1 MATELLRTY
10 GVFAPE
16 TETSSGEMPNLATQ
30 QSEQLLSPRLVS
42 LGMSREIY
50 KKLLNKVIYQQKI

>member
-16 TETSSGEMPNLATQ
+16 TETRSGEMPNLATQ

-50 KKLLNKVIYQQKI
+50 KKNY

>member
-30 QSEQLLSPRLVS
+30 QSEQLLSPS

-50 KKLLNKVIYQQKI
+50 KKIIK